1 MLHAAQYWNTQY
13 LIFSLF
19 WVLLIRFHL
28 HCGTSGLIW
37 CFCKVNEKI
46 CPVPPVFQD
55 GKISVSVLII
65 THSLALCVDVD
76 FRGFHS
82 SWPAIDRLSLITV
95 QQRDGNG
102 RWRRTE
108 NTLRVAV
115 IQPELSLSHKP
126 TLIHYFTL
134 LVFHICSIN
143 HFLSLLLSFLF
154 FSFEKSI
161 CATRQF
167 NSMNVVV
174 YWFKNW
180 YITLSIVP
188 LFVSQSKA
196 FTIVTL
202 IMMLSMNLIY
212 SVILQLFFFS

>member
-1 MLHAAQYWNTQY
+1 MKNFCDFYLFFIPDFQYGLRIMLHAAQYWNTQY
-13 LIFSLF
+13 LILNLF

-37 CFCKVNEKI
+37 CFWKVNEKV
-46 CPVPPVFQD
+46 CPVPPASVFQD
-55 GKISVSVLII
+55 GKISVAVLII
-65 THSLALCVDVD
+65 THSLALCVDVN

-102 RWRRTE
+102 RWRQTE

-143 HFLSLLLSFLF
+143 HFLSLLLSISLLQFW
-154 FSFEKSI
+154 KI
-161 CATRQF
+161 CLYNQ
-167 NSMNVVV
+167 
-174 YWFKNW
+174 
-180 YITLSIVP
+180 
-188 LFVSQSKA
+188 
-196 FTIVTL
+196 TI
-202 IMMLSMNLIY
+202 
-212 SVILQLFFFS
+212 QLYECSRLLV